1 MRKSILLAAYSFII
15 FFYSCTKDDLGE
27 QLPPE
32 THIGTNTFGCLI
44 NGKIWNAKKGSTSVP
59 MLNVDHPHSTVFNL
73 FASRCHASSDR
84 LNSIIEAIS
93 FSILQDT
100 VKAGIF
106 VLDDVVKRKG
116 SFSSDLTNCYYE
128 SNDNSSN
135 KLELTY
141 FDTVQ
146 RIVSGRFELHFAAR
160 GNCAALDITNG
171 RFDIKY

>member
-1 MRKSILLAAYSFII
+1 MRKSILLAACSLII
-15 FFYSCTKDDLGE
+15 FFYSCTKDDIGE

-32 THIGTNTFGCLI
+32 TKIGANTFGCLI
-44 NGKIWNAKKGSTSVP
+44 NGKVWNAKKGSTSIP
-59 MLNVDHPHSTVFNL
+59 MLSIDHPHATELNI
-73 FASRCHASSDR
+73 FASRCNTNSDR
-84 LNSIIEAIS
+84 LNSAIEAFS

-100 VKAGIF
+100 VKAGTF
-106 VLDDVVKRKG
+106 MLDDVVKRKG

-128 SNDNSSN
+128 TNDNNSN
-135 KLELTY
+135 KLEITC